1 MAFNDSNSDKCLIY
15 GEAYYEEVASEEE
28 VYLEETEEKLR
39 TDLLSLVSDSLC
51 VNE

>member
-1 MAFNDSNSDKCLIY
+1 MAFKDSNSDKCLIY

-39 TDLLSLVSDSLC
+39 AELLSLVPVSVC
-51 VNE
+51 VSE